1 MIQMKKLNKRGSTT
15 MALILFVAAMA
26 VSMQFLALG
35 TTQNQ
40 TIARHAEQIENVYNY
55 GSLAEMIADAV
66 DLSFDDYQVRA
77 PRDVL
82 SGINSY
88 LTMSEEL
95 RGKFIVGV
103 DEYSLF
109 TPTELIQNASPS
121 GGEAGKFIKKLIESP
136 TLKMSVTVS
145 NLFVPDINAEGN
157 VLNFTSG
164 DKIYFEP
171 YIIEVTVSDVA
182 TTVIKSWEVRGVYA
196 DIAINSSEVILK
208 PNFSAEV
215 MKPRESLYS

>member
-1 MIQMKKLNKRGSTT
+1 MQMKRLNKRGSTT

-40 TIARHAEQIENVYNY
+40 TIARHAEQVENIYSY
-55 GSLAEMIADAV
+55 GSLAEMIADSV
-66 DLSFDDYQVRA
+66 DMSFDDYQVKA

-88 LTMSEEL
+88 MTMSEEL
-95 RGKFIVGV
+95 RGQFITGL
-103 DEYSLF
+103 DEYTLF
-109 TPTELIQNASPS
+109 TPTELLQNSAPA
-121 GGEAGKFIKKLIESP
+121 GGEAGKLIKKLIESP

-145 NLFVPDINAEGN
+145 NLFVPDVNAEGN

-171 YIIEVTVSDVA
+171 YIIEVTISDVA
-182 TTVIKSWEVRGVYA
+182 TTVTKSWEIRGVYA
-196 DIAINSSEVILK
+196 DIAINSSQVTLK

-215 MKPRESLYS
+215 MRPRESLYS